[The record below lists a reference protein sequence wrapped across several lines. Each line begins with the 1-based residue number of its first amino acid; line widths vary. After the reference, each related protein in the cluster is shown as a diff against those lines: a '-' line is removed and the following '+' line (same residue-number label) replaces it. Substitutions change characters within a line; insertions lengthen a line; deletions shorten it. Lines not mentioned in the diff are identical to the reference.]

1 MARDPVRR
9 AAEQRAYSARPE
21 VKQRKHAYYMAH
33 REEIIARSSA
43 WAKANP
49 EKIRSKRARSKSAPY
64 SDKIKQR
71 QHAYYM
77 AHREEMYLKARSYR
91 AKNPEAVRA
100 WGARYRAKNP
110 EAVRATRARYSAK
123 NLERRAAYQR
133 AVVYVAGEQVNF
145 NTLPPELREVAVL
158 LKQTRKAI
166 RGNKRGSAA

>member
-21 VKQRKHAYYMAH
+21 VKQRQHAYYMAH

-49 EKIRSKRARSKSAPY
+49 EKIRSKLARYSARPEV
-64 SDKIKQR
+64 KQR
-71 QHAYYM
+71 RHAYYM